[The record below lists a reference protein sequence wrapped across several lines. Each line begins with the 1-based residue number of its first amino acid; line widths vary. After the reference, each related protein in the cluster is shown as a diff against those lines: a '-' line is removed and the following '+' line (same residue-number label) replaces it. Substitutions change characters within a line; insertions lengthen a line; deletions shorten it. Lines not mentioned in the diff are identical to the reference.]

1 VPVLASREGQA
12 CAALA
17 DVLLNGLGQD
27 RLRRLFGHAAGR
39 SRALADLPADWSLG
53 LQPGAA
59 LFEIDQWQRA
69 LDEATGRRADAGDP
83 RPVVMPILRLLAS
96 GPEAAAQAGAM
107 LLGTAARAL
116 WTEALRRAPAEGL
129 EFSLEDLRL
138 PDGRDPGAA
147 LSGAR
152 RATLQ
157 VRRVP
162 GCACSA

>member
-1 VPVLASREGQA
+1 MR
-12 CAALA
+12 AALA

-83 RPVVMPILRLLAS
+83 RPVVMPILRLLAEWPRGGCAGRRDAIGHS
-96 GPEAAAQAGAM
+96 GPVRSGP
-107 LLGTAARAL
+107 
-116 WTEALRRAPAEGL
+116 RR
-129 EFSLEDLRL
+129 FD
-138 PDGRDPGAA
+138 
-147 LSGAR
+147 AR
-152 RATLQ
+152 R
-157 VRRVP
+157 P
-162 GCACSA
+162 KGSNSH